1 MDTIE
6 KALRKHA
13 ESKDNLARQQPSEPQ
28 PDESALQVPLTED
41 QLKPFEESPRLE
53 AKKVEQAPAGRLEE
67 KSADEN
73 IISNNKL
80 LALDLE
86 VLSRL
91 GVIIP
96 DDRRSKIKEEYK
108 HIKRPLLQKAGMAG
122 AQSDHNNLIMVTS
135 AYSGEG
141 KTFSSLNLAMSI
153 AVERDRRVLL
163 VDADVVKPGL
173 DKLLKMEGYEGLV
186 EYLSGDVKSF
196 SDILLN
202 TNVHNLTIV
211 PAGKTHHLSHELLAS
226 NAMQE
231 LAHELAT
238 RYPDRIIIFDC
249 PPMLITSEAK
259 VLSKLVGQIVVVVEQ
274 DKTSQSAVLDAI
286 SSLDQEKLSGLILNK
301 TKSASESYYGYY
313 YSEDK

>member
-13 ESKDNLARQQPSEPQ
+13 ESKDNLARQQPGELQ
-28 PDESALQVPLTED
+28 PDQSGFEATLTEE
-41 QLKPFEESPRLE
+41 QLKPFEDSPQEEIR
-53 AKKVEQAPAGRLEE
+53 KVEQAGRLQPEE
-67 KSADEN
+67 VHAREE
-73 IISNNKL
+73 IISNNKTL
-80 LALDLE
+80 ELDLE
-86 VLSRL
+86 GLARL

-96 DDRRSKIKEEYK
+96 DDKRSKIKEEYK
-108 HIKRPLLQKAGMAG
+108 HIKRPLLQKAAMPE
-122 AQSDHNNLIMVTS
+122 AQSSHNNLIMVSS

-163 VDADVVKPGL
+163 IDADVVKPGL
-173 DKLLKMEGYEGLV
+173 DKLLRMEDKPGLV
-186 EYLSGDVKSF
+186 EYLSGDEKSF

-259 VLSKLVGQIVVVVEQ
+259 VVSKLVGQIVMVVEQ
-274 DKTSQSAVLDAI
+274 DKTSQSAVMDALG
-286 SSLDQEKLSGLILNK
+286 SLDQEKLSGLILNK
-301 TKSASESYYGYY
+301 AKSASESYYGYY